1 MYIFSCCSCLKG
13 YQENSLLFF
22 FNLSIQ
28 TIVYVANCLLSIFAD
43 VNVNAVL
50 GHYYKAGLMVS
61 DVK

>member
-1 MYIFSCCSCLKG
+1 MYLFSCWSCLKG

-28 TIVYVANCLLSIFAD
+28 AIVYVANCLLSIFA

-50 GHYYKAGLMVS
+50 AHYY
-61 DVK
+61 